1 MDNTKNL
8 SSLRK
13 DYQASQLVDV
23 DLPSDPLAL
32 FDRWF
37 QEVSEKGGVAEVNAM
52 TLSTSDANG
61 SPHSRVVLLKDIDN
75 GGFVFFTN
83 YNSAKGKSISQNPHV
98 CLSFFWP
105 NLERQVIISGKAEAI
120 SDRKSDTYF
129 QERPRGSQIGA
140 HVSEQSKPIQSREVL
155 DKMLSEL
162 EAHYKDKPIPRPQH
176 WGGYRV
182 NPNSIEFWQGRPN
195 RLHDRIVYSLT
206 NGGSWH
212 TQRLSP

>member
-13 DYQASQLVDV
+13 DYQASQLVDI

-83 YNSAKGKSISQNPHV
+83 YNSAKGKSISQNPRV

-162 EAHYKDKPIPRPQH
+162 EAYYKDKPIPRPQH